1 MRTALLAMLMSLVAA
16 TPAFAQGAG
25 EAPSG
30 GGGLLTPSGGL
41 MVWTAVVFVILL
53 FVLRRFAFG
62 PITAAVEA
70 RERALEEAIDA
81 ARRDREEAAR
91 VLEEHRRQLEGARAE
106 AQQLIVEARETAEKV
121 RADLLSQ
128 THEEQRDLLERARN
142 EIEAERDRAIA
153 QLRREAVE
161 LAVRGASK
169 VIEKNLDDA
178 ANRALVEN
186 FLSSLTPAAPKG

>member
-1 MRTALLAMLMSLVAA
+1 MRTALLTMLMSLVAA
-16 TPAFAQGAG
+16 TPAFAQGAA

-81 ARRDREEAAR
+81 ARRRSEERR
-91 VLEEHRRQLEGARAE
+91 VGKEGRWGWKPS
-106 AQQLIVEARETAEKV
+106 T
-121 RADLLSQ
+121 
-128 THEEQRDLLERARN
+128 T
-142 EIEAERDRAIA
+142 
-153 QLRREAVE
+153 
-161 LAVRGASK
+161 
-169 VIEKNLDDA
+169 
-178 ANRALVEN
+178 
-186 FLSSLTPAAPKG
+186 